1 MCHDLM
7 NPILAASYFLEECI
21 EEDIKLSED
30 PELKQLFKQSIG
42 NSIEII
48 DSVRKVRALEE
59 NKIALKLKAYSLS
72 SLLEESLNL
81 IKPRFQEKNIFI
93 DNQIEGEFEVY
104 VEKALFVNSIL
115 NNVFTNALKFSPRDG
130 VIYITANKQD
140 GLVNLSICDNGIG
153 IPESLLANLFDYGKM
168 ISRPG
173 TEGES
178 GTGFGMSLMKKF
190 VEAFGGEIEVL
201 SRDVESYPNDSGT
214 DICISLKSDI

>member
-1 MCHDLM
+1 M
-7 NPILAASYFLEECI
+7 
-21 EEDIKLSED
+21 
-30 PELKQLFKQSIG
+30 
-42 NSIEII
+42 
-48 DSVRKVRALEE
+48 
-59 NKIALKLKAYSLS
+59 
-72 SLLEESLNL
+72 
-81 IKPRFQEKNIFI
+81 
-93 DNQIEGEFEVY
+93 
-104 VEKALFVNSIL
+104 